1 MIDLSKEAEEYAQ
14 KVWGTYIND
23 VFKHDDIIID
33 KTLGEITISDFI
45 AGATD
50 SKYVQA
56 KIIQAQI
63 DVLNKTRAYFDVSK
77 LDVYE
82 QKHHVRFTSIIIDQ
96 MEKLQQQ
103 LKQLENEY
111 TDSGR

>member
-1 MIDLSKEAEEYAQ
+1 MIDLSKEAEEYAAIPSTLSLTTRQ
-14 KVWGTYIND
+14 KIQIAYV
-23 VFKHDDIIID
+23 
-33 KTLGEITISDFI
+33 

-50 SKYVQA
+50 SKYAQA
-56 KIIQAQI
+56 KAIQAQI
-63 DVLNKTRAYFDVSK
+63 DVLNKTRTYFDVSK

-103 LKQLENEY
+103 LKQLENE
-111 TDSGR
+111 